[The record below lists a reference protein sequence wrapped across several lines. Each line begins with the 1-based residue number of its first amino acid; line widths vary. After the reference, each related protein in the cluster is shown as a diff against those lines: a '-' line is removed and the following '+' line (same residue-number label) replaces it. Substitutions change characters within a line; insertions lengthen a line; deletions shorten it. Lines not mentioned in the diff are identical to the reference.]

1 MVLTC
6 DKRSSIGDM
15 TQPAHQSGM
24 FQQFRL
30 NTSAEQGH
38 ALETALDK
46 PVKLNV
52 GGDGIIGRRV
62 SMLQQRSPR
71 SPHPLQRLLQAEGIV
86 GFNA

>member
-1 MVLTC
+1 M
-6 DKRSSIGDM
+6 RNEYSSIGDM

-30 NTSAEQGH
+30 NTSAKQGH
-38 ALETALDK
+38 SMETALDK
-46 PVKLNV
+46 PVQLNV

-71 SPHPLQRLLQAEGIV
+71 SQHPPQQLLLAEGIV
-86 GFNA
+86 GFNS